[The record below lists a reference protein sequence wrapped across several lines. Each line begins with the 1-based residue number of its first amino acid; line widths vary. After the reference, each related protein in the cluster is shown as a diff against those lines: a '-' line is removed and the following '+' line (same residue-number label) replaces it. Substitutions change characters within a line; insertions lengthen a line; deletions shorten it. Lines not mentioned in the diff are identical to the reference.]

1 LNQLTTLRGTGIRVL
16 AAVAWAFVGVIVL
29 GSFWSS
35 QGWWPAALAAALAV
49 VPTMLAAGNRTDAG
63 SLVTFGLT
71 LPLYPALL
79 LYQWTGSDWQID
91 IHMLFFAMIA
101 VLAVVAN
108 WRTIVAGAAVTAV
121 HHLLADLVAP
131 AMVFP
136 DGGGLE
142 RVALHAVIV
151 IVETVVLVW
160 VSHSCEVLILDQ
172 ERSCGEKARLEA
184 EAMAERHRV
193 AAEQDVMIRSLA
205 TGLGALSEGNFAWT
219 ISEAFPAAYERI
231 RTDFNAAA
239 DNLCGMV
246 RAVSTATNEIHNGS
260 AEIRMASDD
269 LAQRTEQQAVRLD
282 EATGAMSSVTQLV
295 EKTAQGAAVVSGRI
309 GAAAR
314 EAGDGRDVVGRA
326 VVAMNAIEKSS
337 SEIAQ
342 IIGLIDGIAFQTNLL
357 ALNAGVEA
365 ARAGDAGKG
374 FAVVANEVRALAQR
388 SADAARNIGE
398 LIAKSA
404 GQVTDGVGLVN
415 ETGAM
420 LTRIVDQVTEISGL
434 VSEISTSASTQ
445 SVNLNQVRDAVSQ
458 LDVMTQQNAAMV
470 EQSNAAARSLAGEA
484 DELASLVA
492 RFDVGEGVRVAGNV
506 RRRLAA

>member
-1 LNQLTTLRGTGIRVL
+1 ML

-79 LYQWTGSDWQID
+79 LYQWAGSDWQID

-101 VLAVVAN
+101 VLAVVAD

-172 ERSCGEKARLEA
+172 ERSRGEKARLEA
-184 EAMAERHRV
+184 EATAERHRV
-193 AAEQDVMIRSLA
+193 AAEQEVMIRSLA

-219 ISEAFPAAYERI
+219 ISDAFPAAYERI

-314 EAGDGRDVVGRA
+314 EAGDGREVVGR
-326 VVAMNAIEKSS
+326 
-337 SEIAQ
+337 
-342 IIGLIDGIAFQTNLL
+342 
-357 ALNAGVEA
+357 
-365 ARAGDAGKG
+365 
-374 FAVVANEVRALAQR
+374 AVVANEVRALAQR

-492 RFDVGEGVRVAGNV
+492 RFDVGKGVRVAGNAK
-506 RRRLAA
+506 RRLAA